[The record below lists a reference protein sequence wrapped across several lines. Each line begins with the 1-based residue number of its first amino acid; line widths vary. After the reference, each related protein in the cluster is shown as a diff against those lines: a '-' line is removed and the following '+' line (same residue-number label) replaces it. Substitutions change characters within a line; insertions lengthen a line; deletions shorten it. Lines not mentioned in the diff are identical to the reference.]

1 MNKEK
6 LGQYRSLCL
15 EIEELEKRIEK
26 LKTREVSDKVL
37 TSKDEFPYNQY
48 ELKIQGYEDDK
59 YIKKIKTR
67 LIRRIIRCKNLRL
80 EIEEFIDGI
89 EDSRTRLV
97 FQLRYIEGKSWVYI
111 SRQLGSSNESYARM
125 IHNRAIIQIKDKK

>member
-37 TSKDEFPYNQY
+37 TSKDDFPYNQY

-125 IHNRAIIQIKDKK
+125 IHNRFLE